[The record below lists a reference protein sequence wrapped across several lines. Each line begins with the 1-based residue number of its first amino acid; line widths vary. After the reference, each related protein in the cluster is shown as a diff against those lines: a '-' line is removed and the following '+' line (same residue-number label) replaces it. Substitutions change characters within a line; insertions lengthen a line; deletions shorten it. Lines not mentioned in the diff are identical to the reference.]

1 MNCPGKGKERVD
13 SAVKGEDPAKG
24 TVKAMTHEDA
34 IGLIETQGLVGIIE
48 AADVMCKAANVE
60 IVGKESIGGGYVTVM
75 VKGDVAA
82 VKAAVEAGGQAVTRM
97 GGKLVVAH
105 VIARPHSGVSSL
117 LPGQQ
122 QKIQGGAGDDV

>member
-1 MNCPGKGKERVD
+1 
-13 SAVKGEDPAKG
+13 
-24 TVKAMTHEDA
+24 MTHEDA

-60 IVGKESIGGGYVTVM
+60 IVGKESVGGGYVTVM

-82 VKAAVEAGGQAVTRM
+82 VKAAVEAGSEAVTRM

-105 VIARPHSGVSSL
+105 IIARPHTGVSAL
-117 LPGQQ
+117 LPKQQ
-122 QKIQGGAGDDV
+122 

>member
-1 MNCPGKGKERVD
+1 MRRVD
-13 SAVKGEDPAKG
+13 SVVMGKDHDKRNG
-24 TVKAMTHEDA
+24 KAMTHEDA

-60 IVGKESIGGGYVTVM
+60 IVGKESVGGGYVTVM

-82 VKAAVEAGGQAVTRM
+82 VKAAVEAGAEAVTRM

-105 VIARPHSGVSSL
+105 IIARPHSGVSSL
-117 LPGQQ
+117 LPRQQ
-122 QKIQGGAGDDV
+122 

>member
-1 MNCPGKGKERVD
+1 MDRV
-13 SAVKGEDPAKG
+13 VRGGQDPAKG
-24 TVKAMTHEDA
+24 TVKVMAHEDA
-34 IGLIETQGLVGIIE
+34 IGLIETQGLVGVIE

-60 IVGKESIGGGYVTVM
+60 IVGKESVGGGYVTVM

-82 VKAAVEAGGQAVTRM
+82 VAAAVEAGAEAVTRM

-117 LPGQQ
+117 WPKEQ
-122 QKIQGGAGDDV
+122 QKMAGVVGEL

>member
-1 MNCPGKGKERVD
+1 MN
-13 SAVKGEDPAKG
+13 
-24 TVKAMTHEDA
+24 HEDA

-60 IVGKESIGGGYVTVM
+60 IVGKESVGGGYVTVM

-82 VKAAVEAGGQAVTRM
+82 VKAAVEAGAEAVTRM

-105 VIARPHSGVSSL
+105 VIARPHAGVASL
-117 LPGQQ
+117 LPKREMRGAV
-122 QKIQGGAGDDV
+122 GGG

>member
-1 MNCPGKGKERVD
+1 MLVGIHAAVNCPGEGKERVD

-24 TVKAMTHEDA
+24 TVKAMTHENA

-60 IVGKESIGGGYVTVM
+60 IVGKESVGGGYVTVM

-82 VKAAVEAGGQAVTRM
+82 VKAAVEAGAEAVTRM

-105 VIARPHSGVSSL
+105 IIARPHSGVSSL
-117 LPGQQ
+117 LPRQQ
-122 QKIQGGAGDDV
+122 